1 MALIFS
7 HETNSLVTGS
17 MHRNKDQASQKLG
30 IKRRR
35 GNREGEPIG
44 ILGDAGGS

>member
-30 IKRRR
+30 IKRRG